1 MPILD
6 SINRNGIYNIQI
18 TILILKTKYYQDPLN
33 QSVTRIRD
41 KYLKFIYV
49 AKRNARKLWIF
60 MRRQYELKN
69 ILYYNIYNA
78 KNI

>member
-6 SINRNGIYNIQI
+6 SINRNGIYNIKV
-18 TILILKTKYYQDPLN
+18 TLLILKTKYYQDPLKLICDKN
-33 QSVTRIRD
+33 QRQVS
-41 KYLKFIYV
+41 KFIYV